1 MKYLFGKNQIIVNL
15 AGSQFQTKQTRSQV
29 NYTNVNNIEKLILS
43 NEASVKMSRIK
54 SLIAF
59 FVNRMLIFCI
69 WDVML
74 YIAII
79 QPSIQN
85 IVWHRISIIQMIS
98 SQILIP
104 YSSYNMDYP
113 QEVFSIVIRFSNRCV
128 MSN

>member
-104 YSSYNMDYP
+104 YSNL
-113 QEVFSIVIRFSNRCV
+113 ITWTIRKKFFQS
-128 MSN
+128 